1 MEKENKRLTVLV
13 VILLIVAVVVGAF
26 VGYKRA
32 AQNDKKNDIDS
43 KSVAKL
49 DESKDYLYDA
59 DYTSLYTNSITEYD
73 RGFNDTTNGQ
83 YSYPYTIKETEM
95 TVEISD
101 GKQELSDLKVPY
113 INIDSYYAG
122 VANSELKALYIDEAK
137 NFEACAIDVKYRG
150 GHGCTLILT
159 YKVYKYKDILSVLV
173 INGGTA
179 TAPMVLDY
187 KTYNFDLKTG
197 NEITYDEMIT
207 RLGYDK
213 NTLLDKEKNLIKT
226 YMDKKVEESPTE
238 GGYDLTKKCGN
249 WSQETDSVTEGNCY
263 EQAYKSLESNTIS
276 FFVNEKG
283 NLSFIAKPDTRLYQN
298 SNAEIIF
305 TVEK

>member
-1 MEKENKRLTVLV
+1 MKRENKGLTILV
-13 VILLIVAVVVGAF
+13 VILLIIVVGLG
-26 VGYKRA
+26 GYITYDK
-32 AQNDKKNDIDS
+32 QEGKHNDLEPSDN

-49 DESKDYLYDA
+49 DDSKDYVYDA
-59 DYTSLYTNSITEYD
+59 DYTGVYKNKYTEYT
-73 RGFNDTTNGQ
+73 RGT
-83 YSYPYTIKETEM
+83 TIK
-95 TVEISD
+95 
-101 GKQELSDLKVPY
+101 KLSDLKVPY
-113 INIDSYYAG
+113 INIASYYAG
-122 VANSELKALYIDEAK
+122 VANSEFKELYKKYASAFDGCAVNTGFGCSLK
-137 NFEACAIDVKYRG
+137 
-150 GHGCTLILT
+150 LT
-159 YKVYKYKDILSVLV
+159 YKTYRYNNILSIV
-173 INGGTA
+173 IANGSQA
-179 TAPMVLDY
+179 SAPMVLDY
-187 KTYNFDLKTG
+187 KTYNFDLKAG

-283 NLSFIAKPDTRLYQN
+283 NLNFIAKPDTRLYQN

>member
-1 MEKENKRLTVLV
+1 MKKENRGLMILV

-59 DYTSLYTNSITEYD
+59 DYTGVYKNKYTEYT
-73 RGFNDTTNGQ
+73 RGTT
-83 YSYPYTIKETEM
+83 IEK
-95 TVEISD
+95 
-101 GKQELSDLKVPY
+101 LSDLKVPY
-113 INIDSYYAG
+113 ININSYYAG
-122 VANSELKALYIDEAK
+122 VANSEFKELYKEYASAFDGCAVSTVGCSLK
-137 NFEACAIDVKYRG
+137 
-150 GHGCTLILT
+150 LT
-159 YKVYKYKDILSVLV
+159 YKTYRYNNILSIV
-173 INGGTA
+173 IANGIQS

-213 NTLLDKEKNLIKT
+213 NTLLDKEKEAIK
-226 YMDKKVEESPTE
+226 KKIDETNRFN
-238 GGYDLTKKCGN
+238 YDLTKTCGGVV
-249 WSQETDSVTEGNCY
+249 EENCY
-263 EQAYKSLESNTIS
+263 DKAYKILEDSINDNSILY
-276 FFVNEKG
+276 FADENGKFNI
-283 NLSFIAKPDTRLYQN
+283 IAIPYTRLAQN
-298 SNAEIIF
+298 SDVRKYVF
-305 TVEK
+305 TIEK